1 MNNILPPDVQSA
13 LEGLGVV
20 TYDGAIT
27 GMARRKDLHLF
38 TIRDPEFPKCQP
50 TFGLRANELNPQSLL
65 SAYARTMRE
74 FAGEFT
80 KENSP
85 VLPPP

>member
-1 MNNILPPDVQSA
+1 MNNQLPPDVQAA

-20 TYDGAIT
+20 TYDGT
-27 GMARRKDLHLF
+27 MPSKSHLGDTYLF
-38 TIRDPEFPKCQP
+38 TIRDPDFPRCQP
-50 TFGLRANELNPQSLL
+50 TILLRASFLTPQSLL

-80 KENSP
+80 KEQQ
-85 VLPPP
+85 

>member
-1 MNNILPPDVQSA
+1 MNNDPLPADVQAA

-20 TYDGAIT
+20 TYDGKQLGIN
-27 GMARRKDLHLF
+27 RDVYQF

-50 TFGLRANELNPQSLL
+50 TFYVVAPPLTPFSFL

-74 FAGEFT
+74 FAEEFT
-80 KENSP
+80 KP
-85 VLPPP
+85 